1 MERYLSTQRNCWKK
15 IPGVA
20 KVNRCAADPLVEVWR
35 PARKVDRLLKSKE
48 GRAAGPTV

>member
-1 MERYLSTQRNCWKK
+1 MSERYLKAEELLKEDSR
-15 IPGVA
+15 VA

-35 PARKVDRLLKSKE
+35 PARKVDRLKRKE